1 MARAYI
7 FTYVKINK
15 NYWICSQHIS
25 WALSCC
31 ECGHASSYIHLFA
44 PSMFYDIDKITI
56 LQMIFFDKLHSTQ
69 NKTVLQVNRKDT
81 RTVWECSDVEE
92 ITVYML

>member
-1 MARAYI
+1 
-7 FTYVKINK
+7 
-15 NYWICSQHIS
+15 
-25 WALSCC
+25 
-31 ECGHASSYIHLFA
+31 
-44 PSMFYDIDKITI
+44 MFYDIDKITI